1 MTSNVAQVLSVC
13 AKVLNGV
20 TAGYRW
26 ACQMYPLMDNCL
38 FVCSL
43 FALDKAMLRI
53 YTKNFL

>member
-1 MTSNVAQVLSVC
+1 MTSNVAQVLAVC
-13 AKVLNGV
+13 AKVLKGV

-26 ACQMYPLMDNCL
+26 ASPNVFIDGQL
-38 FVCSL
+38 FVCPL